1 MRHLALSCLALL
13 GFLAGCR
20 PAPPGVGAADPTML
34 SATLPPTVTLSPV
47 ADLKHLPLA
56 TATPTLGVQRP
67 GPPAILF
74 TPTPLPPTLTP
85 TVTATPAPVIGGA
98 AVYKVVG
105 YTSLGYALEGWE
117 IGGGPTQVM
126 WIGGMHGGYEWN
138 TIQLGYL
145 MVDFFNAYPDRVPP
159 GVTLVIIPSANP
171 DGQWRIT
178 GTRGRFTA
186 ADVSYPTAPGRF
198 NANGV
203 DLNRNWD
210 CNWSPSAE
218 WGQRTVSGGSAPFS
232 EAETYYLNQF
242 ILARQPALV
251 VFWHSKIPGIFM
263 GVCNGARLDATLTYS
278 QVYAEASGYP
288 LAENGFTEY
297 HITGEASDYLTTQG
311 IPSFTV
317 ELATENDPEWA
328 ANLAG
333 VLAILDRFR

>member
-1 MRHLALSCLALL
+1 
-13 GFLAGCR
+13 
-20 PAPPGVGAADPTML
+20 
-34 SATLPPTVTLSPV
+34 
-47 ADLKHLPLA
+47 
-56 TATPTLGVQRP
+56 
-67 GPPAILF
+67 
-74 TPTPLPPTLTP
+74 
-85 TVTATPAPVIGGA
+85 
-98 AVYKVVG
+98 
-105 YTSLGYALEGWE
+105 
-117 IGGGPTQVM
+117 
-126 WIGGMHGGYEWN
+126 MHGGYEWN
-138 TIQLGYL
+138 TIQLGYY
-145 MVDFFNAYPDRVPP
+145 MVDYFNAYPDKVPS
-159 GVTLVIIPSANP
+159 GVTMVIIPSANP

-178 GTRGRFTA
+178 GTRGRFNA

-218 WGQRTVSGGSAPFS
+218 WGQRIVSGGAAPFS

-263 GVCNGARLDATLTYS
+263 GTCDGVRLEATLAYS
-278 QVYAEASGYP
+278 LVYAEASGYP

-317 ELATENDPEWA
+317 ELATDNDPEWA